1 MCVGMCVYI
10 YIYTHTS
17 CHLYIHVCVC
27 IYIYIGFPCGSDSKE
42 SACNAGDPCLI
53 PGMGRSPG
61 ERNGNPLQ
69 YSCLENSMDRGVWLA
84 TVHGVA
90 KSWTW
95 LSNYA
100 YFYIYIYTHTHTHTH
115 IDDKAYIA
123 NWILHIKTRRLSYKL
138 LFWSSSSKAYVF
150 PLWQFL

>member
-1 MCVGMCVYI
+1 MYQATGVCVCIGMCHLYI
-10 YIYTHTS
+10 LSS
-17 CHLYIHVCVC
+17 CHLYIRVCVC
-27 IYIYIGFPCGSDSKE
+27 VCVCVCTGFPCGSDSKE
-42 SACNAGDPCLI
+42 SACNAGDPDLI

-84 TVHGVA
+84 TVHGLA
-90 KSWTW
+90 KTWTR

-100 YFYIYIYTHTHTHTH
+100 YFYTYIYTHTHVY

-123 NWILHIKTRRLSYKL
+123 N
-138 LFWSSSSKAYVF
+138 
-150 PLWQFL
+150 